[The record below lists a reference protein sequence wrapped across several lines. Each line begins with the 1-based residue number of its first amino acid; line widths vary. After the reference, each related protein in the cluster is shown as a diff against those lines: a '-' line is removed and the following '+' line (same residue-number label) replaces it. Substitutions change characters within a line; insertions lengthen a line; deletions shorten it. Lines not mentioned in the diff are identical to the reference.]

1 MNNEESRR
9 LSEERSE
16 ERVAGLLR
24 EAAPLL
30 ILRGDPDELVEC
42 VLARGTDRLF
52 SCDSPLGEVYVG
64 VSDKGVCLVRKATS
78 PEGFAQRYRERFGR
92 LLSWGTDERTYRL
105 AESVSAALAGE
116 KVEVPA
122 DLSRTTPFQRQVLE
136 IVKGIPRGEVRPY
149 AWVAREVGSPKASRA
164 VGTVMANNPM
174 PLVVPCHRVVR
185 NDGTTGSYTF
195 GAEEKARLL
204 VEEGVPVEEI
214 PGSPYLATQTT
225 GIFCHAT
232 CRNARR
238 IKAENRRRFHSSEAA
253 INAGFRPCK
262 VCRPVVAG
270 WPPHTTRRGENVRGK
285 PNRVKHNRK

>member
-1 MNNEESRR
+1 MNDEESRR
-9 LSEERSE
+9 LSEG
-16 ERVAGLLR
+16 RVAGLLG
-24 EAAPLL
+24 EAALHL
-30 ILRGDPDELVEC
+30 IPRVDPDELVER
-42 VLARGTDRLF
+42 VLACGTDHLF
-52 SCDSPLGEVYVG
+52 SCDSPLGEIYVG
-64 VSDKGVCLVRKATS
+64 VSEKGVRLVGRAAS
-78 PEGFAQRYRERFGR
+78 PEGFARRYRERFSR
-92 LLSWGTDERTYRL
+92 LLSWATDEKTRRL
-105 AESVSAALAGE
+105 AKRVAATLAGE
-116 KVEVPA
+116 KVEAPA
-122 DLSRTTPFQRQVLE
+122 DLSGTTPFQRRVLE
-136 IVKGIPRGEVRPY
+136 VVKGIPRGEVRPY

-270 WPPHTTRRGENVRGK
+270 WPPHTTRWG
-285 PNRVKHNRK
+285 